1 VLIGAGIVLVSLS
14 AGELALREH
23 FSGYR
28 SHTSLLAGIVAI
40 LLAVVLRVA
49 GVPQVAILPAG
60 VLAFAGAFHLLRRAF
75 VRRSGGV
82 GFRA

>member
-23 FSGYR
+23 FAGYR

-40 LLAVVLRVA
+40 LLAVGVA
-49 GVPQVAILPAG
+49 V
-60 VLAFAGAFHLLRRAF
+60 FAGAFAGLRALFRRRA
-75 VRRSGGV
+75 GGV
-82 GFRA
+82 AFRA